1 VTNTGARS
9 AARAQTI
16 APRAVQAT
24 VFGAAGVV
32 VAMVIA
38 ESPVVQALDAEL
50 TAGAHVDRPYWM
62 GLLTLVAGWVWV
74 TLGIVGIGV
83 LAHLALRRSW
93 WQAAGMVALVVSG
106 VIAVRMLDREF
117 GGGRGWN
124 RDPLGRGASWFS
136 PSPSAFLVAFAAT
149 SVFVMSDLEDVRRH
163 EIAYGGVAVVAV
175 VGLLDVVRGQR
186 YWADVLT
193 GGAFGVLWAAG
204 WILLVAGTATF
215 VRRGGSGLART

>member
-1 VTNTGARS
+1 MSTGERL
-9 AARAQTI
+9 AAPAHAVAHRAL
-16 APRAVQAT
+16 QAAG
-24 VFGAAGVV
+24 FGAFALV

-50 TAGAHVDRPYWM
+50 TDGAHVDRRYWM
-62 GLLTLVAGWVWV
+62 GLLTLIAGWVWV
-74 TLGIVGIGV
+74 TLGLAGIGI

-93 WQAAGMVALVVSG
+93 WRAAGMVALVVSG
-106 VIAVRMLDREF
+106 LIAVRVLDHGF

-136 PSPSAFLVAFAAT
+136 PSPSAFLVAFVAT
-149 SVFVMSDLEDVRRH
+149 SVFVMSELEDVRRR
-163 EIAYGGVAVVAV
+163 EVAYGGAALVTL

-193 GGAFGVLWAAG
+193 GGAFGVLWSAG
-204 WILLVAGTATF
+204 WILLVAGVASV
-215 VRRGGSGLART
+215 VRRGGGLAPT